1 LTTNVSIDTLLTE
14 IDEAVER
21 GALADALALSIS
33 AVEMGIRDPIV
44 LMLAAEHYEK
54 IGRVSHALQLLQQA
68 ASSDPNDAEVWRRMG
83 GLMARSGMLESAL
96 DALRNS
102 LEIEPDSYATLVIAG
117 AVSFQFG
124 DLRAANDFY
133 RRAASLSS
141 EDTELMASI
150 ALIAARL
157 GNADEARERGAQ
169 VLKADPT
176 SVNAHMA
183 IARAD
188 FLEGHAMST
197 ENRLTAMLARTD
209 IDDRNKIAIF
219 DLRAEVRDSLNKT
232 SDAFADYCAHNELLA
247 RLYTPIVRKAAHER
261 NVDQAT
267 RLASYFDRVA
277 TWPRSA
283 NDEEGNQTV
292 KRHVFLLGFPRSG
305 TTLLEKALA
314 SHPDV
319 VTLEEVDHLGATGN
333 QFLKTDEALDRLTSL
348 SGAGLATCREQYWL
362 GVRQSLGTNIAD
374 KIVVDKMPLHTPA
387 LPVIARLFPSAKI
400 MFALRD
406 PRDVVLSCF
415 RRRFRMNVAMFEFL
429 TLRETALYY
438 DAVMNLAKTYRKCL
452 ALDLLEVR
460 HEAVVANFDSELRRV
475 LQFLGADWNPAVREF
490 AKRARS
496 HVRTPSDLQLTGGLS
511 TAGLDQWCR
520 YHTQME
526 PVLPILAKWVSHFGY
541 G

>member
-21 GALADALALSIS
+21 GVLADALALSIS

-83 GLMARSGMLESAL
+83 GVMARSGMLESAL
-96 DALRNS
+96 AALRNS

-124 DLRAANDFY
+124 NLPAANDFY

-141 EDTELMASI
+141 QDTELMASI

-157 GNADEARERGAQ
+157 GNADEARERGGQ
-169 VLKADPT
+169 VLKADPA

-183 IARAD
+183 IARVD
-188 FLEGHAMST
+188 FLEGHAISA

-209 IDDRNKIAIF
+209 IDDRNKIAIL
-219 DLRAEVRDSLNKT
+219 DLRAEARDSLNKT
-232 SDAFADYCAHNELLA
+232 SDAFADYCAHNELLS
-247 RLYTPIVRKAAHER
+247 RLYAQIARKAANER
-261 NVDQAT
+261 KVDQAT

-277 TWPRSA
+277 TWPSSA
-283 NDEEGNQTV
+283 HDEEGNQTV

-319 VTLEEVDHLGATGN
+319 VTLEEVDHLGAIGN
-333 QFLKTDEALDRLTSL
+333 QFLQTDEALDRLASL
-348 SGAGLATCREQYWL
+348 SGAALAPCREQYWL
-362 GVRQSLGTNIAD
+362 GVRQSLGANIAG

-415 RRRFRMNVAMFEFL
+415 RRRFRMNLAMFEFL

-438 DAVMNLAKTYRKCL
+438 DGIMNLAKTYRKCL

-460 HEAVVANFDSELRRV
+460 HEAVVVNFDSELRRV
-475 LQFLGADWNPAVREF
+475 LQFVGADWNPAVREF

-496 HVRTPSDLQLTGGLS
+496 HVRTPSDLQLTRGLS
-511 TAGLDQWCR
+511 TAGLDQWRR
-520 YHTQME
+520 YHAQME